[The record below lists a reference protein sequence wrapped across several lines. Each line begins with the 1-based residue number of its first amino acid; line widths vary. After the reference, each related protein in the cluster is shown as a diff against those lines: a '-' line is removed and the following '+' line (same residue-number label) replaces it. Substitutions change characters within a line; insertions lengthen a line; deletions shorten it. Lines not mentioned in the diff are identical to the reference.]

1 MKVIICDPIDKES
14 LGKLQSHKGLEV
26 DEKTGLAPDELLKIA
41 GDYHAMVVRSATKV
55 TADVIKAA
63 KNLKLVVRGG
73 VGVDNIDVKC
83 AEAAGIKVANT
94 PNASSISV
102 AEMAIAMMFGLAKK
116 LTYLDSSMKN
126 GKWVKKGYKAMELCG
141 KTVGII
147 GMGRI
152 GQEVARRALGLG
164 MHVHFQDV
172 RSILTFD
179 PTGMGTEQHP
189 MNVILE
195 ESDFITLHVPFM
207 KEHGPLL
214 KAEHFARMKD
224 GVFIIN
230 CARGGVVDEKA
241 LLDALKSGKVAGAGI
256 DVFETEPAFREE
268 FKELE
273 NVILTPHV
281 AASTKE
287 GQARVGSEVA
297 KIIIDFYEANK

>member
-14 LGKLQSHKGLEV
+14 SGKLQAHKGLEV
-26 DEKTGLAPDELLKIA
+26 DVKTGLAPDELLKTIA
-41 GDYHAMVVRSATKV
+41 DYHAMVVRSATKV
-55 TADVIKAA
+55 TADVIKEA

-102 AEMAIAMMFGLAKK
+102 AEMAIAMMFALSKK
-116 LTYLDSSMKN
+116 LIYLDSSMKK
-126 GKWVKKGYKAMELCG
+126 GKWAKKGYEAMELCG
-141 KTVGII
+141 KTIGII

-189 MNVILE
+189 MKTILE
-195 ESDFITLHVPFM
+195 ESDFITLHTPFI
-207 KEHGPLL
+207 KEHGAIL
-214 KAEHFARMKD
+214 KAEHFERMKD

-241 LLDALKSGKVAGAGI
+241 LIDAIKSGKVAGAGI

-268 FKELE
+268 LKELE

-287 GQARVGSEVA
+287 GQGRVGSEVA